1 MAIKLPLHLKNIP
14 IDRNKRLFLLMIPL
28 LFCGAMN
35 AQEDNPYVS
44 YDVPFQNLLKF
55 NRFLINPTF
64 SAVREDKSYVNLF
77 HRSQGSD
84 FNDNNQ
90 NYFLSYSGRINDRVG
105 LGLSLYNQQEGVIS
119 NLGVMANYSH
129 GIQLGQKSS
138 LSFGV
143 NIPYYVSSFDPDR
156 AVTLEEDPLLNDASQ
171 NSIISFQP
179 GLNVS
184 FGKFDFGVFAQN
196 LVDYNIKSGKSLT
209 DFNEK
214 TFSGHVQF
222 AHEFKNGA
230 GIFQDGRLLP
240 LARARFQAEQDPIFG
255 GGLILDLPKLGW
267 IQGGYDQLYGASAGT
282 GFNLNR
288 RLSFGYNFEKNINNN
303 FANLGV
309 THEVSIAFSFVPT
322 MSRNTLASNEEGSTR
337 KPIEGTFV
345 ADIKKEKKKSKK
357 SKLDTETTLRPTNKE
372 DLAFWEEQVKQ
383 LKENQEDSYA
393 IIDELLFKMDSLEKS
408 KDQEM
413 EKRFEMVMRMVKRQT
428 DNRRPDL
435 EEKAQK
441 IYLAKNSS
449 DLDSIYNATV
459 QTQVAEN
466 TAVKPKTNR
475 TAKLK
480 ISTPAKKSEF
490 KGYNSVKQS
499 QVVANTAAKP
509 KTKAASKKGAFTG
522 GAYKPVEKFI
532 SLDGVS
538 KGHYIVANVFKN
550 ERYLKSFM
558 ANLKA
563 KGLNAKYFKNPDN
576 GLNYVYLAK
585 YQENEDAYAAY
596 RSKMKGSYKDEI
608 WIMHVN
614 NSRYSGWAD
623 TKFQDNE

>member
-1 MAIKLPLHLKNIP
+1 MI
-14 IDRNKRLFLLMIPL
+14 IPL
-28 LFCGAMN
+28 LLCGELN
-35 AQEDNPYVS
+35 AQEGNPYVS

-77 HRSQGSD
+77 HRSQSAD

-90 NYFLSYSGRINDRVG
+90 NYFLSYSGRLNDRVG

-129 GIQLGQKSS
+129 GIQLGLRSS

-156 AVTLEEDPLLNDASQ
+156 AVTVDDDPLLNDATQ

-179 GLNVS
+179 GLNLS
-184 FGKFDFGVFAQN
+184 LGKFDFGVFAQN
-196 LVDYNIKSGKSLT
+196 LVDYNMKSGKSLT
-209 DFNEK
+209 EFNEK

-230 GIFQDGRLLP
+230 GIFEDGRLLP
-240 LARARFQAEQDPIFG
+240 LARARFEGDTDPIFG

-267 IQGGYDQLYGASAGT
+267 IQGGYDQFYGASAGT

-303 FANLGV
+303 FTNLGV
-309 THEVSIAFSFVPT
+309 THEVSIAFSFVPNL
-322 MSRNTLASNEEGSTR
+322 SRNTLASNDEGSTK

-357 SKLDTETTLRPTNKE
+357 SKLEAETTLRPTNKE

-408 KDQEM
+408 RDQEM

-428 DNRRPDL
+428 DNKRPDV
-435 EEKAQK
+435 EAKAQQ
-441 IYLAKNSS
+441 IYLAKNTS
-449 DLDSIYNATV
+449 DLDSIFDAV
-459 QTQVAEN
+459 EQTQIA
-466 TAVKPKTNR
+466 
-475 TAKLK
+475 
-480 ISTPAKKSEF
+480 
-490 KGYNSVKQS
+490 
-499 QVVANTAAKP
+499 ANTTIKP
-509 KTKAASKKGAFTG
+509 KTKIKPRPKAKIPIKKGAFTG
-522 GAYKPVEKFI
+522 GAFKPVEKFI
-532 SLDGVS
+532 SLDGIG

-558 ANLKA
+558 AELKS
-563 KGLNAKYFKNPDN
+563 KGLDAKYFKNPDN

-585 YQENEDAYAAY
+585 YQENEDAYSAY
-596 RSKMKGSYKDEI
+596 RSQLKGSYKEDI